1 MFTRMVCELL
11 HKVHVTLLVCVKES
25 CSVEHVF
32 CRMCS
37 VQHNSLVYC
46 VVYIYCG
53 YTVYLLVLLH
63 KVPGYTVRSPSTQ
76 YKAYYTKSLDILWL
90 YPISLRTTTQSPWT
104 CCGCTGCSV
113 LQCHI
118 QVAGGHSRWCSGDD
132 LLAPLNRHTP
142 SFHILL
148 PFTHSF
154 LLHTPSFHILL
165 PFTPST
171 NEACQQRCQER
182 FE

>member
-76 YKAYYTKSLDILWL
+76 YTAYYTKSFHILWINI
-90 YPISLRTTTQSPWT
+90 ISEYYTKSLNILCGVPPHSTKRTTQSPLIY
-104 CCGCTGCSV
+104 CGYTVYLCILLHKVPGHAV
-113 LQCHI
+113 DI
-118 QVAGGHSRWCSGDD
+118 QVAGGHSRWWQVATAGGAVATICW
-132 LLAPLNRHTP
+132 PR
-142 SFHILL
+142 
-148 PFTHSF
+148 
-154 LLHTPSFHILL
+154 
-165 PFTPST
+165 
-171 NEACQQRCQER
+171 
-182 FE
+182 